1 MNSDKDKIKMK
12 LLNQL
17 KIIKMKMAFWDK
29 NSKKQNDNKNSEE
42 VEFSY
47 FKPVKRL
54 ALIFFAGFSVYLFM
68 STMMLIFLTK
78 SSPEVKIP
86 DVTGKR
92 FVDVTNGLTRKGF
105 RTELKFV
112 DVYDIEDGIILS
124 QYPESGRIAY
134 EESKITLTVSRS
146 EFFIDVPNLVGSQLP
161 IAINKLKNLHYQDK
175 SVSISTGVI
184 SYIPSDKTAANVVID
199 QSPKAAEKISP
210 DVKVNLLV
218 SSGSAGVDKKM
229 PDVTGQSI
237 DLCYDLL
244 LAKGVVVN
252 QEIVK
257 TDDINKSGLI
267 NSQSIPAESMIK
279 DGDVLTVAVNYY
291 SLTEHPYTAYELIE
305 YVIPSDQP
313 QGFYEAYIED
323 NSSKRIRFSSVS
335 GPGQKIKFLFQRVGN
350 AKIYISRDKKN
361 IRTLSIN
368 VNEF

>member
-1 MNSDKDKIKMK
+1 MNNSD
-12 LLNQL
+12 N
-17 KIIKMKMAFWDK
+17 
-29 NSKKQNDNKNSEE
+29 NKNSEE

-47 FKPVKRL
+47 FKPIKRL
-54 ALIFFAGFSVYLFM
+54 AVIFFVGFSVYLFA
-68 STMMLIFLTK
+68 STMILIFLSK
-78 SSPEVKIP
+78 SSAEVKVP
-86 DVTGKR
+86 DVIGKR
-92 FVDVTNGLTRKGF
+92 FVDVSNSLSRKGF

-112 DVYDIEDGIILS
+112 DVYDIEDGIILN
-124 QYPESGRIAY
+124 QYPESGRIAF

-146 EFFIDVPNLVGSQLP
+146 KFFIDVPNLVGSQLP

-184 SYIPSDKTAANVVID
+184 SYIPSDRTMANVVID
-199 QSPKAAEKISP
+199 QSPKAGIKISP

-244 LAKGVVVN
+244 MAKGVIVN

-267 NSQSIPAESMIK
+267 NSQSIPADALIK
-279 DGDVLTVAVNYY
+279 DGDVLTVTVNYY
-291 SLTEHPYTAYELIE
+291 SLTEHPYSAYELVE

-313 QGFYEAYIED
+313 QGLFEAYIED
-323 NSSKRIRFSSVS
+323 NHSKRIRFSAQS
-335 GPGQKIKFLFQRVGN
+335 GPGQKIRFLFQRVGN
-350 AKIYISRDKKN
+350 AKIFINRDKKN
-361 IRTLSIN
+361 IRILSIN